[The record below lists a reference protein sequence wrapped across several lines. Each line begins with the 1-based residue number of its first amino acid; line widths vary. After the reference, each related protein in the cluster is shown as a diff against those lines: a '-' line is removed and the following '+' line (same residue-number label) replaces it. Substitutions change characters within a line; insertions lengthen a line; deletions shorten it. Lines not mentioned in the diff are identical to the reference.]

1 MTGGMMFKGTPGPW
15 ILCTSDDETKTYIQ
29 ESKENNRHPHF
40 ASIRT
45 DSWWGNGEGEANANL
60 IAAAPE
66 LLEALQKIVKD
77 LEMRAKNGVVDCSHG
92 VYYEAHTA
100 IAKALGEQK

>member
-15 ILCTSDDETKTYIQ
+15 RFEEYQDAISETSVRVVGYNGDVVC
-29 ESKENNRHPHF
+29 
-40 ASIRT
+40 
-45 DSWWGNGEGEANANL
+45 DSEPYYAHALDPKNGPL

-66 LLEALQKIVKD
+66 LLEELISMADDMDSLGYDVKSA
-77 LEMRAKNGVVDCSHG
+77 RH
-92 VYYEAHTA
+92 A